1 MKFDNTSA
9 APSGGFTFGGGHS
22 SHFSATSSNV
32 KKSTNHN
39 GFGSTTNGFSF
50 GTTSSN
56 VKPSTSTSSYQ
67 GDYQGESPCSYTPDG
82 VTPGKCTFSFTPF
95 TPSGKF
101 KSAIQ
106 KLDSVGNKT
115 KNNAPL
121 AFGSTPSLES
131 GKSSFTTNMF
141 SIVGKKSDN
150 DFKLKYQQPWYCQTC
165 GTMNNFDGQINR

>member
-50 GTTSSN
+50 GTTSAN

-67 GDYQGESPCSYTPDG
+67 GDYQGDDRS
-82 VTPGKCTFSFTPF
+82 
-95 TPSGKF
+95 
-101 KSAIQ
+101 
-106 KLDSVGNKT
+106 
-115 KNNAPL
+115 
-121 AFGSTPSLES
+121 
-131 GKSSFTTNMF
+131 
-141 SIVGKKSDN
+141 
-150 DFKLKYQQPWYCQTC
+150 
-165 GTMNNFDGQINR
+165 